1 MTEYD
6 YSPEAVQAYHAKL
19 QGVRRWVDKTNE
31 SDLTNPFT
39 SVPTIAGSVAGDV
52 PRSRSKHRSKRT
64 SSRHR
69 SKSRTP
75 VPAAKA
81 TNSKATNYPYATH
94 YYHSQY
100 ALPSYLAH
108 YVAEMP
114 PHVPFAPPFVSA
126 AQYIPNQSYTRPV
139 IPAVYGQGHAAPPQR
154 SASRKQCQYSP
165 ASPPPPPLRSPPK
178 TPSPPA
184 SYALTPKR
192 NALCRFLDKITGGA
206 RKTSSRPNSPASDAK
221 KRHHRERRNSF

>member
-6 YSPEAVQAYHAKL
+6 YSLEAVQAYHAKL
-19 QGVRRWVDKTNE
+19 QGVRRWVNRTNE
-31 SDLTNPFT
+31 SQLTNPFT
-39 SVPTIAGSVAGDV
+39 SVPTDAGSVAGDI
-52 PRSRSKHRSKRT
+52 PRSRSKHRNRKT

-75 VPAAKA
+75 GVPIKPA
-81 TNSKATNYPYATH
+81 NYPYATH

-100 ALPSYLAH
+100 RLPNYPAH

-114 PHVPFAPPFVSA
+114 PPLPFTPPFVSA
-126 AQYIPNQSYTRPV
+126 AQYIPNQSYSRPV
-139 IPAVYGQGHAAPPQR
+139 VPIVYAQGHAVPPQR
-154 SASRKQCQYSP
+154 SASRKQHQYAP
-165 ASPPPPPLRSPPK
+165 APPLPPPLRTSPK

-192 NALCRFLDKITGGA
+192 SALSRFLDKITGGA
-206 RKTSSRPNSPASDAK
+206 RKASSRPNSPAPDTK